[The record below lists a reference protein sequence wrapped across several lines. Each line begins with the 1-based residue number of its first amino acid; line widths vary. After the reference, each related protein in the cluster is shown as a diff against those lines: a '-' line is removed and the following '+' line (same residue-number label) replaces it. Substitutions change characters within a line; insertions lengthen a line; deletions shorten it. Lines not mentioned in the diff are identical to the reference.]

1 MHLKIPPLLLAVLF
15 AILMVMIS
23 SVLPQFSYSP
33 PHKTLV
39 AIFVAAFGFI
49 VAAAG
54 IAAFRR
60 LETTVNPTTP
70 GKASALA
77 VDGIYRQSRNPMYL
91 GFLLFLIACGIYLAN
106 VVALLVIPPTFVV
119 YMNRYQIK
127 PEEEALLLIFGDDF
141 VRYQARVR
149 RWL

>member
-15 AILMVMIS
+15 AILMVIIS
-23 SVLPQFSYSP
+23 FALPQFSYSP

-39 AIFVAAFGFI
+39 AIFVATFGI
-49 VAAAG
+49 IIASAG
-54 IAAFRR
+54 IAAFRH
-60 LETTVNPTTP
+60 LQTTANPTKP
-70 GKASALA
+70 GEASALA
-77 VDGIYRQSRNPMYL
+77 IDGIYRRSRNPMYL
-91 GFLLFLIACGIYLAN
+91 GFLLFLVACGIYLAN
-106 VVALLVIPPTFVV
+106 IVALLAIPPAFVV

-141 VRYQARVR
+141 VSYQARVR